1 MLAIVQRG
9 VEIAMEHAA
18 GAPARRVAGF
28 EDGDLGAG
36 FAQGDACRQPRPACA
51 DNRRLHRANRR
62 TSPRPPPTQVF
73 HASHSL
79 RSGVSEMRWC
89 STCQLSRS
97 ISSSSA

>member
-1 MLAIVQRG
+1 MAVSFHCAG
-9 VEIAMEHAA
+9 AAPGAAA
-18 GAPARRVAGF
+18 GRVPGF

-36 FAQGDACRQPRPACA
+36 LAQGDAGRQARPAGA
-51 DNRRLHRANRR
+51 DDRRLHRANRR

-79 RSGVSEMRWC
+79 RNGVREMRWC